1 MKITLKC
8 GITKKIKNPRS
19 CNIPALNR
27 TRARDN
33 IGSHIDNAAK
43 IDKYLDE
50 LDNLIEGSC
59 GVSDWSVYADINV
72 RTNRED

>member
-8 GITKKIKNPRS
+8 GITKRIKNPQK
-19 CNIPALNR
+19 
-27 TRARDN
+27 RAGQHCE
-33 IGSHIDNAAK
+33 ISNAAE
-43 IDKYLDE
+43 IDQRLDE